1 VGQGSTFHFTARFG
15 SGPHAENGSAWPAA
29 SVAGTESGDDA
40 SSPTPTDI
48 IFDRN
53 AVLEQLGD
61 DHALLAEIAG
71 LFLVDLPRWLD
82 QIQQAIRATDTDAL
96 LNTAHTLKGALGGL
110 YAQAGGFHPLTLHI
124 PLLQARQNL
133 FRVRRGTDLGKGPF
147 DPALFVDQ
155 IRETAGKTGVA
166 SAVSLAQYR
175 LGITQQRK
183 LETVLIG
190 KGLVRLNPI
199 KTHAENLYIVLDEHV
214 IMVTEPVPFRR
225 SSPRARFGVKPEQH
239 FLAPKVR

>member
-71 LFLVDLPRWLD
+71 LFLVDLPGWLD

-110 YAQAGGFHPLTLHI
+110 YAQAGMSAAFELEQAGKAAEPTAIHSAYQRLEKALDQLV
-124 PLLQARQNL
+124 PLLSALTPHGN
-133 FRVRRGTDLGKGPF
+133 
-147 DPALFVDQ
+147 PA
-155 IRETAGKTGVA
+155 EG
-166 SAVSLAQYR
+166 
-175 LGITQQRK
+175 
-183 LETVLIG
+183 
-190 KGLVRLNPI
+190 
-199 KTHAENLYIVLDEHV
+199 
-214 IMVTEPVPFRR
+214 
-225 SSPRARFGVKPEQH
+225 SSDATP
-239 FLAPKVR
+239 